1 MPVATYGITLQI
13 GGISIQKT
21 IGRQASGDATAE
33 VDLLPGAAGE
43 LTTRTDD
50 DTGTVTMDA
59 AEHGIETGDVVDV
72 YWSGGRRFG
81 VTVGTVA
88 GTAVPIDA
96 GAGDNLPI
104 TTTEIV
110 VVKQQQ
116 VNITIDGD
124 NSSIVALSLEPVD
137 PNSTLPGH
145 VDLQDAT
152 SASIETINITANAP
166 LVYDVAALSSN
177 PFTGNVITKALATIG
192 SATEGAKLKIAVLQ
206 NASPTP

>member
-50 DTGTVTMDA
+50 DTGTVTMDD

-72 YWSGGRRFG
+72 YWSGGRRYG
-81 VTVGTVA
+81 VAVGTVA
-88 GTAVPIDA
+88 GTAVPIDT
-96 GAGDNLPI
+96 GAGDNLPV
-104 TTTEIV
+104 TTTEMV

-116 VNITIDGD
+116 VNISIDGD
-124 NSSIVALSLEPVD
+124 NASIVALSLEPVD
-137 PNSTLPGH
+137 PNSTSPGH
-145 VDLQDAT
+145 VDLQDAG
-152 SASIETINITANAP
+152 SASIEPVNITANSP

-192 SATEGAKLKIAVLQ
+192 STTEWAKLKIAVLQ
-206 NASPTP
+206 NASPAP

>member
-13 GGISIQKT
+13 GSVSIQKT
-21 IGRQASGDATAE
+21 VARQGTGEAVAE

-59 AEHGIETGDVVDV
+59 AEHGIETGEIADI
-72 YWSGGRRFG
+72 YWTGGRRYG

-104 TTTEIV
+104 TTTEMV
-110 VVKQQQ
+110 VVRQQQ
-116 VNITIDGD
+116 VNISIDGD
-124 NSSIVALSLEPVD
+124 NSAIVALSLEPID
-137 PNSTLPGH
+137 PNSTSPGH
-145 VDLQDAT
+145 ADLQDAEDD
-152 SASIETINITANAP
+152 SIEPVDLTANTP
-166 LVYDVAALSSN
+166 VVYDLASMGTN
-177 PFTGNVITKALATIG
+177 PFTGDVITKGRCSIG

-206 NASPTP
+206 NASP